1 MILTGSQLGP
11 KNILRH
17 ATLIPARAAPET
29 PNPTIYLYL
38 APSLRFLTLRFLNIL
53 ADMPTAISY
62 PAPRYPID

>member
-11 KNILRH
+11 KNTLRH

-29 PNPTIYLYL
+29 PNPTIYLDL
-38 APSLRFLTLRFLNIL
+38 APSLRFLNIL
-53 ADMPTAISY
+53 ADMPMAISY